1 MAGLFGIFGGK
12 TKYVDEADPVS
23 PPSPQKKDA
32 FFLEPDE
39 AQSLGNVEFMRKPIT
54 IKRTFPKTASSNGG
68 ALVQEVS
75 SMEKKKVG
83 AMPTVEAISS
93 QSSSQSVVE
102 SVNSDRRSSDDSL
115 DRFRQMA
122 KDLKK

>member
-23 PPSPQKKDA
+23 PPPEKKDA

-39 AQSLGNVEFMRKPIT
+39 AQSLGNVEFMRTPIT

-75 SMEKKKVG
+75 AMEKKKVG
-83 AMPTVEAISS
+83 GMPTVEAVSS
-93 QSSSQSVVE
+93 QPLSNSIVE
-102 SVNSDRRSSDDSL
+102 AVNSDRRSSDDSL

>member
-23 PPSPQKKDA
+23 PSPSPKKEA
-32 FFLEPDE
+32 FFLEPDD

-54 IKRTFPKTASSNGG
+54 IRRTFPKTANSNGG
-68 ALVQEVS
+68 ELVQEVS
-75 SMEKKKVG
+75 SMEKKKLGGVP
-83 AMPTVEAISS
+83 AVSVPTTQTGQTSSVEP
-93 QSSSQSVVE
+93 
-102 SVNSDRRSSDDSL
+102 VNSDRRSSDDSL